1 MNTYG
6 SSGWALGAWNGSS
19 DYSYIPNATLSL
31 VHGSRDIWAS
41 STTDVRALE
50 SPDQST
56 REAATWYDP
65 TQVQLSLSF
74 SAAYSGPLDL
84 YAVDWD
90 TTGRRE
96 SVTVTD
102 PAGSQTATLGTS
114 FHNGAWL
121 SFSISASAGQSVTI
135 TVNSSRVPTRCSR
148 GCSWEVQGAL
158 PNPANSN

>member
-1 MNTYG
+1 MTITVNYIAGANAVLSGVFLGGAGSPAGAYPSSPQGSWVNTYG

-31 VHGSRDIWAS
+31 VQGSRYIWAS

-90 TTGRRE
+90 TTGRR
-96 SVTVTD
+96 
-102 PAGSQTATLGTS
+102 
-114 FHNGAWL
+114 
-121 SFSISASAGQSVTI
+121 
-135 TVNSSRVPTRCSR
+135 SR
-148 GCSWEVQGAL
+148 
-158 PNPANSN
+158 